1 VKEGTTFTV
10 NMVRLYQTKN
20 NREWQELD
28 IDDAIIEIIKQKT
41 TENGKNLT

>member
-1 VKEGTTFTV
+1 VKDGTTFTV

-28 IDDAIIEIIKQKT
+28 IDDAIIEMEKSKI
-41 TENGKNLT
+41 